1 MAVTEPEIRMYDSA
15 AQHRTLVGELVEL
28 WRYRYLLRNLVSRDL
43 KVRYKRSTLGFV
55 WAMLNPLLTMLVL
68 ATVFSAIFR
77 FEVQSYATYVLTGLL
92 LWNFFNQGSLQA
104 MTSIL
109 GNAPILTK
117 IYVPPSVFVASA
129 VASAFVNLLYATVPL
144 LIVALINGVQP
155 ALTWPL
161 VVLPIFQT
169 ALFALGMGFIVSTL
183 AVYFQDIVD
192 IYQVMLNAY
201 FYLSP
206 FIYPVDLLPR
216 WLYQL
221 EQFNPFFY
229 ILNIMRTV
237 VIDGSMPVLQNVLI
251 GTVYPAVILVIGW
264 ALFSWKKNDFAYHL

>member
-129 VASAFVNLLYATVPL
+129 VVSAFVNLLYATVPL

-264 ALFSWKKNDFAYHL
+264 SLFSWKKNDFAYHL

>member
-264 ALFSWKKNDFAYHL
+264 SLFSWKKNDFAYHL

>member
-1 MAVTEPEIRMYDSA
+1 MAVTESEVRTYDSA

-28 WRYRYLLRNLVSRDL
+28 WHYRYLLRNLVSRDL

-117 IYVPPSVFVASA
+117 IYVPPSVFVTSA

-144 LIVALINGVQP
+144 LVVALINGVQP

-183 AVYFQDIVD
+183 VVYFQDVVD

-206 FIYPVDLLPR
+206 FIYPADMLPQ

-221 EQFNPFFY
+221 ERFNPFFY

-237 VIDGSMPVLQNVLI
+237 VIDGSMPALQDVLI
-251 GTVYPAVILVIGW
+251 GTLSPALILVIGW
-264 ALFSWKKNDFAYHL
+264 SLFSWKKNDFAYHL